1 MGSAYFHSSPLG
13 CCMSL
18 RMCQLREEWKDSPS
32 AELILKDMQQP
43 NGEEWKY
50 ADRRQ
55 ELVFIG
61 QGLKHEVIQKLL
73 DQSLLDDEE
82 MALGPEK
89 WEDTMADDDTIQ
101 LAIPGED
108 EDGEEEDGE
117 EEEEREEDEGEDD
130 KDL

>member
-1 MGSAYFHSSPLG
+1 MALG
-13 CCMSL
+13 PEKW
-18 RMCQLREEWKDSPS
+18 EETM
-32 AELILKDMQQP
+32 E
-43 NGEEWKY
+43 Y

-73 DQSLLDDEE
+73 DQSLLNDEE

-89 WEDTMADDDTIQ
+89 WEETMADDDTIQ

-108 EDGEEEDGE
+108 DDEEEGEE
-117 EEEEREEDEGEDD
+117 EEDEGEDGSD
-130 KDL
+130 EEEGEEEEDEGE

>member
-1 MGSAYFHSSPLG
+1 
-13 CCMSL
+13 
-18 RMCQLREEWKDSPS
+18 
-32 AELILKDMQQP
+32 MQQA

-50 ADRRQ
+50 ADRCQ

-82 MALGPEK
+82 MALGPDE
-89 WEDTMADDDTIQ
+89 WEETMADDDTIQ

-108 EDGEEEDGE
+108 DEDSE
-117 EEEEREEDEGEDD
+117 EEEEGDSDEEADEDNSDEVPV
-130 KDL
+130 KKRKTE